1 MNKRKVQRKQGSARA
16 VQKAGSAGG
25 SRIPVRGARKSQ
37 VKPRAPIGGAPRSAR
52 AQADLAETRTL
63 AIAAMEAA
71 LDKRAL
77 EPVLIDVSGIGSYT
91 DFIGVVSGRSDRQVD
106 AIAEGITQALK
117 AHGLRPIG
125 QEGSGSGRWT
135 LLDFGAFV
143 IHVFY
148 HPVREFYDLESL
160 WIEAPRVKLDVPPE
174 ATLQQP
180 DALYGAL

>member
-1 MNKRKVQRKQGSARA
+1 VSAKSDRPA
-16 VQKAGSAGG
+16 KAA
-25 SRIPVRGARKSQ
+25 RIPVRGAKRSQ
-37 VKPRAPIGGAPRSAR
+37 VKSRAAVEAAPRPSRSPAE
-52 AQADLAETRTL
+52 LAETREL
-63 AIAAMEAA
+63 AIAGMEAA

-77 EPVLIDVSGIGSYT
+77 EPVLIDVSSMGSYT
-91 DFIGVVSGRSDRQVD
+91 DFIGIVSGRSDRQVD
-106 AIAEGITQALK
+106 AIAENVSQVLK
-117 AHGLRPIG
+117 ARGLHPLG

-143 IHVFY
+143 IHIFY